1 MELNEDELSVLAHT
15 LDELGDKMYHYPH
28 DYGDPEKKALGT
40 LQEKVNAE
48 AKKLRLW
55 WAV

>member
-28 DYGDPEKKALGT
+28 DYGDPEKRALGT
-40 LQEKVNAE
+40 LQEKLNAE

-55 WAV
+55 WAH